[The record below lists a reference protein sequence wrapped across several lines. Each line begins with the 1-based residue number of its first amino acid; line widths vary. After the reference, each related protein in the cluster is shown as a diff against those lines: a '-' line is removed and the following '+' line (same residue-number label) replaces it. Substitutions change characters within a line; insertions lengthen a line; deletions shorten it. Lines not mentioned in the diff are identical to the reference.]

1 MDEVVLV
8 EEESGPTSSG
18 NISEREIEG
27 VKTATFYQWKYSHY
41 FVVVEEGVK
50 NMRARCTLC
59 APSRKPLSSAR
70 NTTSNFKK
78 HLETVHKT
86 VSLVPIIPAEGKRT
100 SKRKRSP
107 VDEGEEL
114 QRQPKKQS
122 TLLTKA
128 SVSPAKMRNLVAE
141 YIINDMLPLSTVE
154 SPGFKKLIADIT
166 SSSVELPNRKALAT
180 HLDKAY
186 ELMISKIKVTLE
198 AVCRVSTTA
207 DVWTGH
213 NKSYLGM
220 TVHWIDE
227 SSLMRQKAAI
237 ACTRVIGR
245 HTYDVLAAKIEQI
258 HEQYGLVGKISAT
271 ITDNGSNFVKAFAT
285 FGMSDS
291 GSAEPSITSLPTGM
305 EDDEENEEEVTF
317 ENLDDLI
324 TLVQGNEEDST
335 QLEYELPPHER
346 CAAHTLNLV
355 ASTDVDK
362 YLSSSTT
369 TRSVYRSSF
378 AKCSALW
385 NKARRSTVASDNMQD
400 KLKRKL
406 LVPSPTRWNSY
417 YDAVLRVVEN
427 SLTELNEVCV
437 NIEIRC
443 FSEREL
449 GFLKEYCAVLKPL
462 SRGLDILQGED
473 NCYYGALLPTLA
485 TIIKKTKALKPD
497 LSIMTTGLADA
508 IESSIKK
515 RFRKVFDSKDAVIA
529 AVTSPKFKLKWV
541 ESQETKDRYK
551 QMLLDEM
558 RLLEDDVIIESTV
571 VEAKDKEKKRDFYEF
586 ESDDD
591 DQSANSTESEVME
604 YLSNAKTL
612 ECLHKHPKI
621 KRLFLKFNTTLP
633 SSAPVERL
641 FSLGS
646 LVLTP
651 KRSRLTD
658 GTFEKLLLMR
668 YNKKFIQF

>member
-1 MDEVVLV
+1 MGEVVLV

-18 NISEREIEG
+18 SINHREIEG

-41 FVVVEEGVK
+41 FIVVEEGVK
-50 NMRARCTLC
+50 NMRAHCTLC
-59 APSRKPLSSAR
+59 AASSKPLSSAR

-86 VSLVPIIPAEGKRT
+86 MALVPITPETR
-100 SKRKRSP
+100 KRKRSS

-122 TLLTKA
+122 TLTTKA
-128 SVSPAKMRNLVAE
+128 SVSPAKMKNLVAE
-141 YIINDMLPLSTVE
+141 YILNDMLPLSTVE
-154 SPGFKKLIADIT
+154 SPGFKKLIAEMT

-180 HLDKAY
+180 YLDKPY
-186 ELMISKIKVTLE
+186 ELMMGKIKGVLE
-198 AVCRVSTTA
+198 AVCRVLTTA

-227 SSLMRQKAAI
+227 NSLMRQKAAI
-237 ACTRVIGR
+237 AYTRVIGH
-245 HTYDVLAAKIEQI
+245 HTYDVLAAKIEQV
-258 HEQYGLVGKISAT
+258 HEKYGLVGKISAT
-271 ITDNGSNFVKAFAT
+271 ITDNGSNFVKAFAP
-285 FGMSDS
+285 FGMLDS
-291 GSAEPSITSLPTGM
+291 GSAEPSISSLSTSM
-305 EDDEENEEEVTF
+305 EDDEENEEVTF

-324 TLVQGNEEDST
+324 TLLEGNDDDLT

-355 ASTDVDK
+355 ASSDVDK
-362 YLSSSTT
+362 YLSSCTI
-369 TRSVYRSSF
+369 TRSIYRSSF

-385 NKARRSTVASDNMQD
+385 NMVRRSTVVSDNMQE
-400 KLKRKL
+400 KFKRKL

-443 FSEREL
+443 FSEKQL
-449 GFLKEYCAVLKPL
+449 GFLKEYCAILKPL
-462 SRGLDILQGED
+462 SRGLDIFQGED

-485 TIIKKTKALKPD
+485 TIIKKTKAIKPD
-497 LSIMTTGLADA
+497 LSMTTGLADA

-515 RFRKVFDSKDAVIA
+515 RFRKVFDSKDAIIA

-558 RLLEDDVIIESTV
+558 RLLEDDVIIENTV
-571 VEAKDKEKKRDFYEF
+571 VEAKDKEKKKDFYEF

-591 DQSANSTESEVME
+591 DQSANSIEYEAME
-604 YLSNAKTL
+604 YLSNAKKL
-612 ECLHKHPKI
+612 ECLHKHSKI

-633 SSAPVERL
+633 SSVPVERL

-651 KRSRLTD
+651 KRSRLTN

-668 YNKKFIQF
+668 YNKHFIDFR